1 MLPSELEMK
10 SKYPWVKWKGLISQ
24 SLQIGTSN
32 QVIKI
37 ESKLAYRVK
46 TIEEL
51 EYVYQVS
58 YILIRHNKE
67 GRLRFPIY

>member
-37 ESKLAYRVK
+37 ESKLAYRVE

-51 EYVYQVS
+51 EY
-58 YILIRHNKE
+58 IRSAI
-67 GRLRFPIY
+67 F

>member
-51 EYVYQVS
+51 EY
-58 YILIRHNKE
+58 IRSAI
-67 GRLRFPIY
+67 F

>member
-10 SKYPWVKWKGLISQ
+10 SKYPWVKWKWLISQ

-51 EYVYQVS
+51 EY
-58 YILIRHNKE
+58 IRSAI
-67 GRLRFPIY
+67 F